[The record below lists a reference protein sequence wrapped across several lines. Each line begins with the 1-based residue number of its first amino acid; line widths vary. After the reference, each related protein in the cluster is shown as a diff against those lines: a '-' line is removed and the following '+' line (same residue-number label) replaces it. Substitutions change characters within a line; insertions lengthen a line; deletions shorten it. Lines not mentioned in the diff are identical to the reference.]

1 MTEDTSALIKDART
15 RAHNVLTNG
24 AIGDLLLKLA
34 NALQASLAADV
45 VVARFTDEA
54 MQIARS
60 QAIEE
65 TREAIEGAR
74 NDIAIATLEVIQE
87 SRAGRDWPH
96 GTGGEIAR
104 RVTDVIRRALSPPPA
119 VSGRT
124 E

>member
-65 TREAIEGAR
+65 TREA
-74 NDIAIATLEVIQE
+74 DIAAVLEIVRQWG
-87 SRAGRDWPH
+87 AGELERGRRDRGPDDYP
-96 GTGGEIAR
+96 GGQLVDAI
-104 RVTDVIRRALSPPPA
+104 RALSPPPA
-119 VSGRT
+119 VTT